1 MKMKKLFLLLLLFT
15 TTATFAQK
23 YDGVEST
30 ASQKEQAEKLT
41 QQYNDYLSL
50 TEDQMIMMEQKIAE
64 FLAKRNAIITS
75 SRSIEE
81 KNRMILT
88 FYKEET
94 GEMNDILTRVQ
105 LKQYRK
111 IKPEIQPLLI
121 LK

>member
-1 MKMKKLFLLLLLFT
+1 
-15 TTATFAQK
+15 
-23 YDGVEST
+23 
-30 ASQKEQAEKLT
+30 
-41 QQYNDYLSL
+41 
-50 TEDQMIMMEQKIAE
+50 MEQKIAE

-105 LKQYRK
+105 LKQYKK

>member
-1 MKMKKLFLLLLLFT
+1 MKKLFLLLLLFT
-15 TTATFAQK
+15 TTATLAQK

-30 ASQKEQAEKLT
+30 SSQKEQAEKLT

-50 TEDQMIMMEQKIAE
+50 TEDQIIIMEQKIAE

-75 SRSIEE
+75 SSSIEE
-81 KNRMILT
+81 KNRMILA

-105 LKQYRK
+105 LQLYKK
-111 IKPEIQPLLI
+111 IKPEIQPLLV